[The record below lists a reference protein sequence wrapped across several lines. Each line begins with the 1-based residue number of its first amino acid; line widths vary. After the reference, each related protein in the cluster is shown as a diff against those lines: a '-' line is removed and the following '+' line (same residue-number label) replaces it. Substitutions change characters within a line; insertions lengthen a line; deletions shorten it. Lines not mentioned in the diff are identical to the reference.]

1 MSLNMKK
8 LNILWNCLFKLY
20 KKKRWLRRWD
30 ENRWAPWCQWH
41 LRACSVLS
49 MQHHRAWFNDTACL
63 FQCTHADIS
72 MKSKSRDI
80 VNWWRNSGLTARQ
93 RVGQRRTVEGG
104 VGDYLPIPPMHPV
117 YVVQVVLAGQI
128 SECVKKK
135 ARAHLCL

>member
-1 MSLNMKK
+1 
-8 LNILWNCLFKLY
+8 
-20 KKKRWLRRWD
+20 
-30 ENRWAPWCQWH
+30 
-41 LRACSVLS
+41 
-49 MQHHRAWFNDTACL
+49 
-63 FQCTHADIS
+63 

-80 VNWWRNSGLTARQ
+80 VNWWRNLGLTAKQ

-104 VGDYLPIPPMHPV
+104 VGDYPPIPPMYPV